1 MRDHHSKVVMQ
12 AADEVAA
19 MCRKVVIIKVLAV
32 DDQGRPIEY
41 LAYEVPPAFY
51 QQLTNRLHQFLMR
64 VHQHTLCRSS
74 N

>member
-1 MRDHHSKVVMQ
+1 
-12 AADEVAA
+12 

-64 VHQHTLCRSS
+64 VHQHTLCRSF